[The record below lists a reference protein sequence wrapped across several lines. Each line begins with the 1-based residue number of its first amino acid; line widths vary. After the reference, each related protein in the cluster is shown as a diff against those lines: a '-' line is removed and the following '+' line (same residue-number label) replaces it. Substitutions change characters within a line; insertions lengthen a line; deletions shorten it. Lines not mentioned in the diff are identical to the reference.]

1 MPIFPVHAAS
11 IVTGC
16 TPRRP
21 KPTCFRQKASLP
33 KLKICF
39 AVRSSMRWRSCRA
52 QALRQAMLQ
61 LIDGPGLVIDG
72 KPAYS
77 YAHPMFWAPFAL
89 AGEGA
94 NR

>member
-1 MPIFPVHAAS
+1 
-11 IVTGC
+11 
-16 TPRRP
+16 
-21 KPTCFRQKASLP
+21 
-33 KLKICF
+33 
-39 AVRSSMRWRSCRA
+39 MRWRSCRA